1 MHPSL
6 LQDELARVFVSLFD
20 AKRLLYQLLWNM
32 FSKEVTGE
40 CVCVCVRGGGWGGVD
55 TMQYTADELSAM
67 ELS

>member
-1 MHPSL
+1 MPPSL

-40 CVCVCVRGGGWGGVD
+40 CVCVCGGGGGRGRHGAG
-55 TMQYTADELSAM
+55 YS
-67 ELS
+67 